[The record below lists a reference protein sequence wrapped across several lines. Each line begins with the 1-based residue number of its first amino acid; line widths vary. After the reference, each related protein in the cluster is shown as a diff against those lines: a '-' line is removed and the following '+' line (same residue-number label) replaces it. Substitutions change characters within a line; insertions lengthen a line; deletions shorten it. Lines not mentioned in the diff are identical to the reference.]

1 LTQTK
6 ITTFDFTSFAYQAVM
21 ADIEARITTEEN
33 HILSLSEDIIA
44 SVGRLRADMPPP
56 RLDMFRTPDDDSA
69 MYPPRI
75 PGYNFRLLLTFEDET
90 RWVIKFPL
98 FARTAIGMV
107 SRKVESEVA
116 TTRWVAANTSIPVP
130 TIHAFDATGK
140 EEWNATRRPCIIM
153 NYARGERMTEKT
165 WKELRGEK
173 QHKVIQQVAR
183 IITELASHH
192 FSEIG
197 CLYKSR
203 AGPTT
208 VGPLVTEGLSRNMY
222 GSEHIDLFFAPKS
235 PYDSVI
241 EYFIDLANMFLVYE
255 VASTRTAADSGA
267 KAPDHFVRMWVCR
280 SLLPAY
286 VVDEYNRGPFVLRH
300 SGLER
305 RRVFFDKDFNLTDVI
320 NWEWSQT
327 VPMQTAACIPPFIG
341 RPPGKIQ
348 NKMHEKWYRQTRI
361 QYDEA
366 VAISER
372 LHNKKSPL
380 HITQL
385 VKTTRRMLSMEIAL
399 TGGRNALDTTFWE
412 DVFRPVFGTIDVA
425 SFFKFYNDAPGIQ
438 DEFIRIR
445 NYIWAK
451 FLEALVPLMPC

>member
-1 LTQTK
+1 LEKLT
-6 ITTFDFTSFAYQAVM
+6 
-21 ADIEARITTEEN
+21 
-33 HILSLSEDIIA
+33 
-44 SVGRLRADMPPP
+44 
-56 RLDMFRTPDDDSA
+56 TPDDDP
-69 MYPPRI
+69 MYPPRV
-75 PGYNFRLLLTFEDET
+75 PGYNFHLMLTFENEA

-98 FARTAIGMV
+98 FARTATGMM
-107 SRKVESEVA
+107 SRKVQSEVA
-116 TTRWVAANTSIPVP
+116 TARWVSANTSIPVP
-130 TIHAFDATGK
+130 IIHAFDATGK
-140 EEWNATRRPCIIM
+140 EEWNATGRPCIIM
-153 NYARGERMTEKT
+153 DYARGAPMTEKI

-183 IITELASHH
+183 IVTELASHH
-192 FSEIG
+192 FDKIG
-197 CLYKSR
+197 SLYKSR

-208 VGPLVTEGLSRNMY
+208 VGPLATEGLSGKMY

-255 VASTRTAADSGA
+255 VACCPTAGDAGA

-286 VVDEYNRGPFVLRH
+286 VVDEYNRGPFVLQH
-300 SGLER
+300 GNLER
-305 RRVFFDKDFNLTDVI
+305 RWVYFDEDFNLTDVI
-320 NWEWSQT
+320 NWEWCQT
-327 VPMQTAACIPPFIG
+327 VPMQTAACIPTFIG

-348 NKMHEKWYRQTRI
+348 NKTHEKWHRRTWI

-372 LHNKKSPL
+372 QFRKNEKSPL

-399 TGGRNALDTTFWE
+399 TGGRLSLDTTFWE
-412 DVFRPVFGTIDVA
+412 DVFKPMFGKIDVA
-425 SFFKFYNDAPGIQ
+425 AFFKFYNDAPGVQ

-445 NYIWAK
+445 NYILAK
-451 FLEALVPLMPC
+451 LLEALVPLTSC